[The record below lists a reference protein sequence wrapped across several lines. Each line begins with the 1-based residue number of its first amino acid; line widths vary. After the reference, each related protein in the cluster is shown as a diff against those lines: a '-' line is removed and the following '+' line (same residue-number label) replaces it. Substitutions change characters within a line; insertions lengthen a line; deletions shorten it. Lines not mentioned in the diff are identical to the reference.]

1 MALKKRESLLFQRLK
16 QHTKNIHFTRIESS
30 TVQGIPD
37 VHGCGNG
44 VSFWIELKS
53 TEDSFPIL
61 SKFQMAWCYEYAR
74 HQGKVFI
81 LHQALSQGA
90 LKLYRVSS
98 GVDPLV
104 TDLVFSFPR
113 SRSLTT
119 RPRSSEG
126 LEGSPGSVAS
136 GLVPRSRFLVL
147 VCSVAVLHC
156 PPRRELHPFW
166 DSDASGLRCLVC
178 S

>member
-74 HQGKVFI
+74 HKGKVFI

-98 GVDPLV
+98 GVDPSSPI
-104 TDLVFSFPR
+104 SF
-113 SRSLTT
+113 SRSL
-119 RPRSSEG
+119 
-126 LEGSPGSVAS
+126 
-136 GLVPRSRFLVL
+136 VL
-147 VCSVAVLHC
+147 VHSLPDPVPAKGWKDLQAALLQV
-156 PPRRELHPFW
+156 
-166 DSDASGLRCLVC
+166 
-178 S
+178 

>member
-61 SKFQMAWCYEYAR
+61 SKFQMAWCI
-74 HQGKVFI
+74 K
-81 LHQALSQGA
+81 
-90 LKLYRVSS
+90 
-98 GVDPLV
+98 P
-104 TDLVFSFPR
+104 
-113 SRSLTT
+113 SRK
-119 RPRSSEG
+119 E
-126 LEGSPGSVAS
+126 
-136 GLVPRSRFLVL
+136 
-147 VCSVAVLHC
+147 H
-156 PPRRELHPFW
+156 
-166 DSDASGLRCLVC
+166 
-178 S
+178 

>member
-1 MALKKRESLLFQRLK
+1 MALKKRESLLFQRLR

-98 GVDPLV
+98 GVDPSSPI
-104 TDLVFSFPR
+104 SF
-113 SRSLTT
+113 SRSL
-119 RPRSSEG
+119 
-126 LEGSPGSVAS
+126 
-136 GLVPRSRFLVL
+136 VL
-147 VCSVAVLHC
+147 VHSLPDPVPAKGWKDLQAALHQN
-156 PPRRELHPFW
+156 
-166 DSDASGLRCLVC
+166 
-178 S
+178 